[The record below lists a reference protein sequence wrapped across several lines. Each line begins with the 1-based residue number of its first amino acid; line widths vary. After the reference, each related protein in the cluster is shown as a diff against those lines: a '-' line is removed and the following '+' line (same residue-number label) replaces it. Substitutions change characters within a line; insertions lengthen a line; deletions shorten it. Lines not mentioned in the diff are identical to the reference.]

1 MKTMLVSAASA
12 IFMFGTAFARE
23 AAVDTI
29 GPSHVARITAE
40 HRIAQF
46 NSTGE
51 GGILCTTE
59 YVPTRDDRGWYLRK
73 AVDCEE

>member
-1 MKTMLVSAASA
+1 MKTVLISAASA
-12 IFMFGTAFARE
+12 TFMFGTAFALE